1 MNASPGTAI
10 VADDIARWR
19 SDTPGCLRR
28 HHLNNAGAALPAR
41 AVIDAVQAHLAL
53 EAEIGGYEAAAA
65 ARAALDAAYRS
76 LAALLHSQPRNI
88 AVASSATAAYAQ
100 ALGSFDF
107 ARGDV
112 ILTTAADYLSNRL
125 MFEALAARAGVR
137 VIEAADLPAG
147 GVDPASVRAL
157 IARERPRLVALTW
170 IPTFSGMV
178 QRAADVGTECA
189 AAGVPYLID
198 ACQAVGQLDVDVN
211 DLRCDF
217 LAATARKFLRG
228 PRGIG
233 FLYVSDAALA
243 RGAHPL
249 LVDMRGANWKT
260 PGGYALYDG
269 ARRFEQWEQPLAL
282 VLGMA
287 AAARYAID
295 AGVVRTAA
303 RAHTLARDVRARLGA
318 IPGIRVL
325 DRGEQLS
332 AIATFECAGIDAD
345 ALVRALRERGVNVS
359 AQGRDENAV
368 ALERIGA
375 QSLLRVSPHYYND
388 ASDLDAVAAALQ
400 ESVAPG

>member
-1 MNASPGTAI
+1 MTTPASVAI

-28 HHLNNAGAALPAR
+28 HHLNNAGAALPPR
-41 AVIDAVQAHLAL
+41 VVSEAVQAHLAL

-65 ARAALDAAYRS
+65 ARAPLDSTYRS
-76 LAALLHSQPRNI
+76 LAALVHTQPRNI
-88 AVASSATAAYAQ
+88 AIASSATAAYAQ
-100 ALGSFDF
+100 ALASFDF
-107 ARGDV
+107 APGDV

-137 VIEAADLPAG
+137 VVEAADLPAG
-147 GVDPASVRAL
+147 GVDPASVREL
-157 IARERPRLVALTW
+157 IATKRPRLVALTW

-178 QRAADVGTECA
+178 QRAADVGAECA

-198 ACQAVGQLDVDVN
+198 ACQAVGQIDVDVN
-211 DLRCDF
+211 ELRCDF

-249 LVDMRGANWKT
+249 LVDMRGANWEQ
-260 PGGYALYDG
+260 PGGYTLYDG

-282 VLGMA
+282 VLGMG

-295 AGVVRTAA
+295 AGVVRTAG
-303 RAHTLARDVRARLGA
+303 RAHALAQDARLRLSA
-318 IPGIRVL
+318 IPGIRAL

-332 AIATFECAGIDAD
+332 AIATFECAGVEAD
-345 ALVRALRERGVNVS
+345 ALVRALRERGVNAS

-368 ALERIGA
+368 ALGRIGA

-388 ASDLDAVAAALQ
+388 ASDLDAVAAALR

>member
-1 MNASPGTAI
+1 MTSPVSAPI
-10 VADDIARWR
+10 VADDVARWR

-28 HHLNNAGAALPAR
+28 HHLNNAGAALPPR
-41 AVIDAVQAHLAL
+41 VVTDAVQTHLVL

-65 ARAALDAAYRS
+65 ARAPIDAAYRA
-76 LAALLHSQPRNI
+76 LAALIRAQPRNI

-100 ALGSFDF
+100 ALASFDF

-157 IARERPRLVALTW
+157 LASERPRLMALTW

-178 QRAADVGTECA
+178 QRAADVGAECA

-198 ACQAVGQLDVDVN
+198 GCQAVGQIDVDVN

-217 LAATARKFLRG
+217 MAATARKFLRG

-249 LVDMRGANWKT
+249 LVDMRGANWPA
-260 PGGYALYDG
+260 PGHYDLYEG

-295 AGVVRTAA
+295 VGVARTAA
-303 RAHTLARDVRARLGA
+303 RAHALADDARRRLGA
-318 IPGIRVL
+318 IPGIRAL
-325 DRGEQLS
+325 DRGERLS
-332 AIATFECAGIDAD
+332 AIATFECAGIDAA

-359 AQGRDENAV
+359 AQGRDENLV
-368 ALERIGA
+368 ALQRVGA
-375 QSLLRVSPHYYND
+375 QSLLRVSPHYYTD
-388 ASDLDAVAAALQ
+388 AGDLDAAEAALR

>member
-1 MNASPGTAI
+1 MTSPVSAPI
-10 VADDIARWR
+10 VADDVSRWR

-28 HHLNNAGAALPAR
+28 HHLNNAGAALPPR
-41 AVIDAVQAHLAL
+41 VVTEAVQAHLAL

-65 ARAALDAAYRS
+65 ARAPIDAAYRS
-76 LAALLHSQPRNI
+76 LAALIRTKPRNI

-100 ALGSFDF
+100 ALASFDF

-157 IARERPRLVALTW
+157 IASERPRLVALTW

-178 QRAADVGTECA
+178 QRAADVGAECA

-198 ACQAVGQLDVDVN
+198 GCQAVGQIDVDVN

-217 LAATARKFLRG
+217 MAATARKFLRG

-249 LVDMRGANWKT
+249 LVDMRGANWPA
-260 PGGYALYDG
+260 PGNYDLYDG

-287 AAARYAID
+287 AAARYATD
-295 AGVVRTAA
+295 AGVARTAA
-303 RAHTLARDVRARLGA
+303 RAHALAADARARLGA
-318 IPGIRVL
+318 IPGIRAL

-332 AIATFECAGIDAD
+332 AIATFECAGIDA
-345 ALVRALRERGVNVS
+345 ATLVRALRERGVNVS
-359 AQGRDENAV
+359 AQGRDENMV
-368 ALERIGA
+368 ALQRVGA
-375 QSLLRVSPHYYND
+375 ESLLRVSPHYYTD
-388 ASDLDAVAAALQ
+388 ASDLDAAEAALR